1 MRPDGSSPLS
11 RRERWGATGVAII
24 IAVIITAIFKSP
36 LWGLLA
42 LILATLVTNGVML
55 EIRQRRDRR

>member
-1 MRPDGSSPLS
+1 MGPDGGSPLS
-11 RRERWGATGVAII
+11 RWEHYGASAVAIVIAI
-24 IAVIITAIFKSP
+24 IVTFIFESP

-42 LILATLVTNGVML
+42 LVLGTLVTNAIML